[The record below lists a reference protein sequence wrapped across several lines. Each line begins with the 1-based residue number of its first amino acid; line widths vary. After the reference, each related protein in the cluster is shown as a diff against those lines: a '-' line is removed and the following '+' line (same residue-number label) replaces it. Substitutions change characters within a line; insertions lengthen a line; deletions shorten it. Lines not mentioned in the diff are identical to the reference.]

1 MELALQPVFESGMFI
16 YIALSKVPG
25 KLIPF
30 NARLLPICQTAAV
43 WQKNGS
49 LAKKRGICPFKA
61 PQTACFF
68 GQTAELPD
76 CHSLAESIFCSLA
89 RGTAAWQI
97 RRPRLLY
104 YLPDCRHLGAAW
116 ERSLQFPPHFGI
128 LSSLAALGANF
139 PQTAAVWQF

>member
-1 MELALQPVFESGMFI
+1 MSFATCRRGAAALPTGVVEPFHSTLQPVLMPDCSRF
-16 YIALSKVPG
+16 
-25 KLIPF
+25 
-30 NARLLPICQTAAV
+30 ARLRQSGRKTAV
-43 WQKNGS
+43 WQKKG
-49 LAKKRGICPFKA
+49 AYA

-128 LSSLAALGANF
+128 LSSLAARGANF